1 MGVVP
6 NEAIPSWP
14 QPALR
19 AEAVAARTFA
29 LAAKHRGSFDV
40 YADTR
45 SQVYEGKSSEIA
57 ATNRAVRASGGKIVK
72 YHQRIAT
79 TYYSSTSGGH
89 TESIQFAF
97 VGAHPVPYLKGVR
110 DPFDGASP
118 LHTWRLHRLSPASFA
133 ARLSGL
139 YSGHLRRIRV
149 LKRGTSP
156 RIVYARVVG
165 SRASSRVTGPELQS
179 RLGTYSTWM
188 SFKRVRAKAQPAR
201 APSTVPSLPQ
211 GTGGPSQPSG

>member
-29 LAAKHRGSFDV
+29 LASKHRGSFDV
-40 YADTR
+40 YDDTR

-72 YHQRIAT
+72 YHQQTAT

-110 DPFDGASP
+110 DPFDGVSP
-118 LHTWRLHRLSPASFA
+118 LHTWRLHRLSPAGFA
-133 ARLSGL
+133 AKLRGCTRGASGA
-139 YSGHLRRIRV
+139 SGC
-149 LKRGTSP
+149 
-156 RIVYARVVG
+156 
-165 SRASSRVTGPELQS
+165 
-179 RLGTYSTWM
+179 
-188 SFKRVRAKAQPAR
+188 
-201 APSTVPSLPQ
+201 
-211 GTGGPSQPSG
+211 